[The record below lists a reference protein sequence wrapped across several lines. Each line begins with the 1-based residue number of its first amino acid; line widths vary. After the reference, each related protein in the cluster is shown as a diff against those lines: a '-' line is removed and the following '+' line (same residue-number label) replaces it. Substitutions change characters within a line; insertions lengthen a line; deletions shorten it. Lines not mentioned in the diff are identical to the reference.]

1 VEEAIGQLA
10 GSGVLGAILV
20 VLGWAYHRQGQE
32 LAKVQEARVGDAK
45 RVVETLLTLQDRW
58 QGTVN
63 DLTDAVHRLPAAES
77 AKQLP
82 RRNGG

>member
-1 VEEAIGQLA
+1 MEEAVGQLA

-20 VLGWAYHRQGQE
+20 VLGWAYYRQGQE

-63 DLTDAVHRLPAAES
+63 DLTDAVHSLPAAEVV
-77 AKQLP
+77 KP
-82 RRNGG
+82 RRNG